1 MPLRIVL
8 VQSRRLSMPT
18 VEPPQAIGP
27 EKACIGLGFKY
38 SNTDD
43 KLPDK
48 YGNFR
53 KQSVEIEIVFAFSF
67 G

>member
-8 VQSRRLSMPT
+8 VHGRRPPMPIA
-18 VEPPQAIGP
+18 EPPRAIGLK
-27 EKACIGLGFKY
+27 KACVGLSFKY
-38 SNTDD
+38 GNTDG